1 MNVLIVDDQPE
12 VVESMVTGVNWK
24 KIPVEQVFT
33 AYSVKEA
40 QSVFERAERYRAYAH
55 PRRRSEVF

>member
-33 AYSVKEA
+33 AYSCLLYTSDAADE
-40 QSVFERAERYRAYAH
+40 
-55 PRRRSEVF
+55 

>member
-24 KIPVEQVFT
+24 KNT
-33 AYSVKEA
+33 R
-40 QSVFERAERYRAYAH
+40 RAGVYGVQREGSAKR
-55 PRRRSEVF
+55 F

>member
-24 KIPVEQVFT
+24 KIHVEQLF
-33 AYSVKEA
+33 AAFLNASA
-40 QSVFERAERYRAYAH
+40 
-55 PRRRSEVF
+55 

>member
-24 KIPVEQVFT
+24 KIPWSRCLRHT
-33 AYSVKEA
+33 A
-40 QSVFERAERYRAYAH
+40 
-55 PRRRSEVF
+55 

>member
-24 KIPVEQVFT
+24 EIPVEQVFT
-33 AYSVKEA
+33 AYSV
-40 QSVFERAERYRAYAH
+40 
-55 PRRRSEVF
+55 

>member
-24 KIPVEQVFT
+24 KIPVN
-33 AYSVKEA
+33 ASA
-40 QSVFERAERYRAYAH
+40 
-55 PRRRSEVF
+55 